1 MSVFHYSE
9 ETFKRYYFET
19 LIPIH
24 VVWLVSQTGKYGCKR
39 GAKRTQRIKKIKKT
53 KGNKSCQAKRKENG
67 LEI

>member
-24 VVWLVSQTGKYGCKR
+24 VVWLVSQTEKYGCKR
-39 GAKRTQRIKKIKKT
+39 GAKRTQRIKKIKKR
-53 KGNKSCQAKRKENG
+53 KAIKVVRQRGKRMA
-67 LEI
+67 